1 MDVQRQ
7 SIELMS
13 ERMRKA
19 MELPARFAECRNP
32 ADLAKFQAEF
42 ASTMVSDYFE
52 AARKMLT
59 VLTDATQRNSHRS
72 RPGRSSSRCASSSR
86 DPPPIR
92 AATEVTA
99 SARAAQESLP
109 A

>member
-1 MDVQRQ
+1 MCAYENWFERMMDVQRQ

-42 ASTMVSDYFE
+42 ASNMVSDYFE
-52 AARKMLT
+52 AARRMMT
-59 VLTDATQRNSHRS
+59 VLTDATQ
-72 RPGRSSSRCASSSR
+72 
-86 DPPPIR
+86 
-92 AATEVTA
+92 EL
-99 SARAAQESLP
+99 AQEQTGAVEQQVRKLKPRSTH
-109 A
+109 